1 MEILLLLEGLLKANA
16 SLSKSQIFLLF
27 FLGYLTGNKF
37 MLDSWLLEISNITNM
52 VGCSFN

>member
-27 FLGYLTGNKF
+27 FLAYLTGNKF